1 MSRLK
6 TSASIEENLLEWLD
20 GEIEKMRFASR
31 SHGINYALQKLK
43 EESEKS

>member
-1 MSRLK
+1 MKIK
-6 TSASIEENLLEWLD
+6 TSASIDEELLKWLD

-43 EESEKS
+43 ESEEG

>member
-1 MSRLK
+1 MKIK
-6 TSASIEENLLEWLD
+6 TSASIDKELLKWLD

-43 EESEKS
+43 ESEEG